1 MKRWFSVLAALL
13 AAALLI
19 GCGSQAAE
27 PSLPTEK
34 PRTEADPEAVPEAV
48 TGSDLPEP
56 ERTEERLYLRG
67 WEPLLEDFRCL
78 FASSAENGSYYR
90 EDMRPD
96 GLLAAYQWGFPLTPT
111 DSRSP
116 EEQALEAALSLADGE
131 AQEPTLRLDEG
142 YSARLSY
149 PVYLAEYSTGRNE
162 DTRRWLVY
170 VTMSDSACYL
180 FGLSAAMDEAEALDD
195 TADAVF
201 SQLTLADWS
210 MGDVADWDMDDV
222 YDWDTDDG
230 NDWGTDDDW
239 GEGAP
244 APDEDRT
251 EEVAALAGYWYPDGD
266 EGAALFLWF
275 DDAGNWAWYA
285 RTVGDPEASLSDGG
299 TVVPSAGEPNAF
311 YAENYEQTN
320 ATWFTVVP
328 SYRND
333 DGGDCIIWGDGGFT
347 FLRVE

>member
-34 PRTEADPEAVPEAV
+34 PRTEADPEADPEAV

-131 AQEPTLRLDEG
+131 VQEPTLRLDEG

-170 VTMSDSACYL
+170 VTMSDSGCYL
-180 FGLSAAMDEAEALDD
+180 FGLNAPVDWSEELDE
-195 TADAVF
+195 TAHAVF
-201 SQLTLADWS
+201 SQLTLSDWS
-210 MGDVADWDMDDV
+210 EGDVADWSM
-222 YDWDTDDG
+222 
-230 NDWGTDDDW
+230 
-239 GEGAP
+239 GAP

-320 ATWFTVVP
+320 ATWFTLVP

>member
-1 MKRWFSVLAALL
+1 MKRWFCILAVLL

-19 GCGSQAAE
+19 GCGSQTAD
-27 PSLPTEK
+27 PTRPTEE
-34 PRTEADPEAVPEAV
+34 PRPETDPETVPEAV

-56 ERTEERLYLRG
+56 VQTEARLYLSG
-67 WEPLLEDFRCL
+67 WEEPLADYGCL

-90 EDMRPD
+90 EDLSPD
-96 GLLAAYQWGFPLTPT
+96 GLLAVYQWGFPQTPG

-116 EEQALEAALSLADGE
+116 EEQALEAAISLASGE
-131 AQEPTLRLDEG
+131 AQEPALRLDES

-149 PVYLAEYSTGRNE
+149 PVYLADYITGRNE
-162 DTRRWLVY
+162 DTTRWQVY
-170 VTMSDSACYL
+170 VTMSDSCCYL
-180 FGLSAAMDEAEALDD
+180 FGLSAPVDWEEVLDETAL
-195 TADAVF
+195 AVF
-201 SQLTLADWS
+201 PQLTLSDWSAGDVADWS
-210 MGDVADWDMDDV
+210 MG
-222 YDWDTDDG
+222 
-230 NDWGTDDDW
+230 
-239 GEGAP
+239 AP
-244 APDEDRT
+244 APDGDRT

-266 EGAALFLWF
+266 EGAAIFLWF

-328 SYRND
+328 SYQNAV
-333 DGGDCIIWGDGGFT
+333 GGDCIIWGDGGFT